1 MRSAGEAHVLT
12 IAQITDLHVTTAAD
26 PLNQLRN
33 EQRLRQVLRSI
44 NELKPRPVAIIASG
58 DLVDHGEPEEY
69 AALKAIFAEV
79 DIPIYYAVGNHDR
92 RGPFLEAFEGP
103 YAQTDENGFI
113 QYTVNFD
120 GLRMVVCDTLEEGRD
135 RSGFDAQ
142 RAQWLARTLDEDETT
157 PTIVVMHHPPIAS
170 GVRWMDPEP
179 DAPWIDM
186 LADVIRAKTQVRA
199 VLCGHVHRAFHGLL
213 AGQLIATAPASSI
226 QVTLNLSPVDME
238 RPDGREILVAEPP
251 GYVLV
256 MAEEGRVT
264 THVCVAGEFEPAV
277 AYTRPFG
284 FT

>member
-1 MRSAGEAHVLT
+1 VLT
-12 IAQITDLHVTTAAD
+12 IAQITDLHVTTGQD

-33 EQRLRQVLRSI
+33 EQRLRQVLRTI
-44 NELKPRPVAIIASG
+44 HELQPRPTAIIASG
-58 DLVDHGEPEEY
+58 DLVDHGEPAEY
-69 AALKAIFAEV
+69 AELKRILGESE
-79 DIPIYYAVGNHDR
+79 IPIYYAVGNHDR
-92 RGPFLEAFEGP
+92 RQPFLDAFGGP
-103 YAQTDENGFI
+103 YAPVDANGFV
-113 QYTVNFD
+113 QYAVDFE

-135 RSGFDAQ
+135 RSGFSSE
-142 RAQWLARTLDEDETT
+142 RAAWLAETLDAKPDT
-157 PTIVVMHHPPIAS
+157 PTIVVMHHPPILS

-179 DAPWIDM
+179 DAPWIGE
-186 LADVIRAKTQVRA
+186 LADAIRGREQVRV

-213 AGQLIATAPASSI
+213 AGQVVATAPATSI

-256 MAEEGRVT
+256 VADQGRIT

-284 FT
+284 FD

>member
-1 MRSAGEAHVLT
+1 MLT
-12 IAQITDLHVTTAAD
+12 IAQITDLHVTTGAD
-26 PLNQLRN
+26 PLNQMRN

-44 NELKPRPVAIIASG
+44 SDLKPRPVAIIASG

-69 AALKAIFAEV
+69 EALKAILADV
-79 DIPIYYAVGNHDR
+79 NIPVYFAVGNHDR
-92 RGPFLEAFEGP
+92 RDAFLEAFGGP
-103 YAQTDENGFI
+103 FAPTDENGFV
-113 QYTVNFD
+113 QYAVNFD
-120 GLRMVVCDTLEEGRD
+120 GLRMVVCDTLAEGRD
-135 RSGFDAQ
+135 RSGCDEA
-142 RAQWLARTLDEDETT
+142 RADWLRRTLDEDATA
-157 PTIVVMHHPPIAS
+157 PTLVVMHHPPIIS

-179 DAPWIDM
+179 GAPWIDL
-186 LADVIRAKTQVRA
+186 LADVIRGRDNIRA

-213 AGQLIATAPASSI
+213 AGQLVATAPASSI
-226 QVTLNLSPVDME
+226 QVTLNLSPVDMD

>member
-1 MRSAGEAHVLT
+1 MLT
-12 IAQITDLHVTTAAD
+12 IAQITDLHVTTPAD
-26 PLNQLRN
+26 PLNHMRN

-44 NELKPRPVAIIASG
+44 AELKPRPTAIIASG

-69 AALKAIFAEV
+69 AALKAILDEV
-79 DIPIYYAVGNHDR
+79 DIPIYFAVGNHDR
-92 RGPFLEAFEGP
+92 RAPFLEAFGGP
-103 YAQTDENGFI
+103 YAQVDDNGFI
-113 QYTVNFD
+113 QYAVEFD
-120 GLRMVVCDTLEEGRD
+120 GLRMVVCDTLAEGRD
-135 RSGFDAQ
+135 RSGFDEA
-142 RAQWLARTLDEDETT
+142 RADWLARTLDADKAT
-157 PTIVVMHHPPIAS
+157 PTVVIMHHPPIVS

-179 DAPWIDM
+179 DAPWIGI
-186 LADVIRAKTQVRA
+186 LAEVLRGKDQVRA
-199 VLCGHVHRAFHGLL
+199 VLCGHVHRPFHGLL

-226 QVTLNLSPVDME
+226 QVTLNLSPVDMD

-264 THVCVAGEFEPAV
+264 THVCVAGQFEPAV